1 MYGGATNQTGNIYQ
15 FLVLATGGEQNITP
29 GASRRSI
36 YTLNW
41 ASQPICATFFPSHLL
56 DDEDQAYNDIPNS
69 TNYRALD
76 SCQSSRVSSNVGE
89 TKMEANP
96 DVLVLQLRA
105 LVENPETFAS
115 GSQRQEIM
123 KLSRQAATL
132 LEDPFEMFQRLV
144 YSVMSTQRP
153 WSRWG

>member
-1 MYGGATNQTGNIYQ
+1 
-15 FLVLATGGEQNITP
+15 
-29 GASRRSI
+29 
-36 YTLNW
+36 
-41 ASQPICATFFPSHLL
+41 
-56 DDEDQAYNDIPNS
+56 
-69 TNYRALD
+69 
-76 SCQSSRVSSNVGE
+76 
-89 TKMEANP
+89 MEANP

-153 WSRWG
+153 WSR